1 MHRISSALL
10 ILLLTA
16 ASSAH
21 SVSSRLLTTMPDFV
35 LEDQYERSW
44 SSKNFRG
51 GITVFVLSDRSGYEY
66 TTNWTNGL
74 VPRFKSAPVRF
85 VPVADLQTVPG
96 FLKGLIRSK
105 FREEFSYPVLM
116 DWDGVLIDGFN
127 MEEGY
132 TNLIIVDKQ
141 GTVRHAVYG
150 TGSPGQVE
158 AFAKRLEQIIAAS

>member
-1 MHRISSALL
+1 MRRTSSAF
-10 ILLLTA
+10 LLLLLVLA
-16 ASSAH
+16 NSSHA
-21 SVSSRLLTTMPDFV
+21 VSSRLLVTMPDFV

-44 SSKNFRG
+44 SSKSFRS

-66 TTNWTNGL
+66 TANWTNGL
-74 VPRFKSAPVRF
+74 IPRFKSSPVRF
-85 VPVADLQTVPG
+85 VPVADVQSVPG

-116 DWDGVLIDGFN
+116 DWDGVLIEGFN

-132 TNLIIVDKQ
+132 TNLVIVDKQ

-150 TGSPGQVE
+150 TGTPGQVE
-158 AFAKRLEQIIAAS
+158 AFAKRLEQIIAAP